1 MRVMGE
7 IKASRRG
14 VGYETSSGCGKDPL
28 HQRKQWLSQKM
39 KRGRELRARRADDD
53 MKCRAWDTRTF

>member
-14 VGYETSSGCGKDPL
+14 LGYETSSGCGKDPL
-28 HQRKQWLSQKM
+28 HQRKQWLS
-39 KRGRELRARRADDD
+39 
-53 MKCRAWDTRTF
+53 